1 MRPKTQTGESFF
13 DLRPEQVVVVLVDF
27 QNDFCSPQVFHR
39 TPVTNTL
46 NAETAQRA
54 NAFARQASVR
64 GVHVI
69 STRQVL
75 DLDTLTLRQRR
86 WERADGLCAVGSWGA
101 NLFVEPVPDAHVVA
115 KHRFDVWQSRAF
127 VDLVDRL
134 GVDGLVIGGVE
145 LCCCVLYAVLGAEE
159 RGYHYVVAQDLVS
172 GQDLGAETYNR
183 AVRDY
188 LRITHGALESA
199 DSVLRQ
205 WGASPAPYQET
216 R

>member
-13 DLRPEQVVVVLVDF
+13 DLRPEHVAVVLVDF
-27 QNDFCSPQVFHR
+27 QNDFCSPQVFHG
-39 TPVTNTL
+39 TPATNTL

-54 NAFARQASVR
+54 NEVALQASAR
-64 GVHVI
+64 GAHVI
-69 STRQVL
+69 YTRQVL
-75 DLDTLTLRQRR
+75 DLDTLTPRQRR
-86 WERADGLCAVGSWGA
+86 WERADGLCAAGSVGA
-101 NLFVEPVPDAHVVA
+101 DLFVKPVPGAHVVT
-115 KHRFDVWQSRAF
+115 KHRFDVWQSQDF

-134 GVDGLVIGGVE
+134 GVDGLVIAGVE

-172 GQDLGAETYNR
+172 GQDPGAETYNR

-188 LRITHGALESA
+188 LRFTHGALDTA

-205 WGASPAPYQET
+205 WRTSPTPHA
-216 R
+216 